1 MLTRFPILRIYKVV
15 TQATDHLR
23 RLDSTGIFRE
33 KRAGAVPYSHGRVA
47 GVWGDVRDVRDACA
61 GAVALCDFGGCS

>member
-1 MLTRFPILRIYKVV
+1 MLTRFPILRIYKLV

-23 RLDSTGIFRE
+23 RLDSTGVFRE

-47 GVWGDVRDVRDACA
+47 ELWRDVCHGRDA
-61 GAVALCDFGGCS
+61 GALTIQDS